1 MYALYYGTSKKS
13 GCALYYG
20 MEGVMKK
27 IMEEKVWQRK
37 EKKVERKKKGKM
49 DTMVRRVVGV
59 NIG

>member
-1 MYALYYGTSKKS
+1 
-13 GCALYYG
+13 
-20 MEGVMKK
+20 MKK